1 MKKYIFILLL
11 FLVTIVDAQESK
23 EDSWLSIQISYG
35 PQYNNFVDYGQEI
48 RVEDDAI
55 IPIEGFP
62 GEATLFQK
70 REIGTY
76 FNVTANIRLGGRN
89 YLEIGHSRTS
99 NQGLYNITIPFDNG
113 TVVEVEAFQLRSRNH
128 FNKLGYKRAFLSE
141 KLYGSIGLALTAF
154 QNSNILISPSAN
166 RVEIYE
172 RNAETVNSGE
182 LSAYIGFQYDFYK
195 SGQFTLGVQS
205 TAYVIV
211 SAGFELE
218 TFAIVPTLK
227 FQF

>member
-89 YLEIGHSRTS
+89 YLEIGHSRTM
-99 NQGLYNITIPFDNG
+99 NQGVYNGIVAFPNG
-113 TVVEVEAFQLRSRNH
+113 TEVVVEDFQLRHRNH
-128 FNKLGYKRAFLSE
+128 FYKLGYKRSFINDRLFVSAGFAHTTFQQSEISINPGASNVLISERNNENSNLSE
-141 KLYGSIGLALTAF
+141 LT
-154 QNSNILISPSAN
+154 SYL
-166 RVEIYE
+166 
-172 RNAETVNSGE
+172 
-182 LSAYIGFQYDFYK
+182 GFQYDFFR
-195 SGQFTLGVQS
+195 SGPFSLGVQS

>member
-1 MKKYIFILLL
+1 
-11 FLVTIVDAQESK
+11 
-23 EDSWLSIQISYG
+23 
-35 PQYNNFVDYGQEI
+35 
-48 RVEDDAI
+48 VEDDAI
-55 IPIEGFP
+55 IPIEGFS

-76 FNVTANIRLGGRN
+76 FNATANLRLGGRN
-89 YLEIGHSRTS
+89 YLEIGHSRTT
-99 NQGLYNITIPFDNG
+99 NQGLYDLTIPFDNG

-128 FNKLGYKRAFLSE
+128 FYKLGYKRAFLSE
-141 KLYGSIGLALTAF
+141 KLYGSIGLAHTAF

-195 SGQFTLGVQS
+195 SGQFTLGLQS